1 MFSQRRSHYWSQQS
15 RTYST
20 SCWIVVLLHNSVC
33 YCFALLHFI
42 TTKSQRKKK
51 SLQRYR
57 AKRIKGQLYGKYDK
71 CSHPKMTGQNE
82 RQDESLTRSSPRSCR
97 TLSVD
102 RPLLWALKTWGK
114 IDSSKEPKQQLYV
127 FLEKVIF
134 LWKLLS
140 FTVVK
145 SLVTNGS
152 RLIARCF
159 GFTFRSWL
167 CWFYEFKV

>member
-1 MFSQRRSHYWSQQS
+1 MFSQRRSHYCSQQS

-20 SCWIVVLLHNSVC
+20 SCWIVALLHNSVC
-33 YCFALLHFI
+33 YCFALLRFI

-51 SLQRYR
+51 SLRRYS
-57 AKRIKGQLYGKYDK
+57 AKRIKEQLYGKYYK

-82 RQDESLTRSSPRSCR
+82 RQWPVKSTIRPAV
-97 TLSVD
+97 TLS
-102 RPLLWALKTWGK
+102 PKTQGK
-114 IDSSKEPKQQLYV
+114 IDSSKKPKQQLLNV

-145 SLVTNGS
+145 SLVTNGF
-152 RLIARCF
+152 RLIAECF

>member
-1 MFSQRRSHYWSQQS
+1 M
-15 RTYST
+15 YST
-20 SCWIVVLLHNSVC
+20 SCWIVALLHNSVC
-33 YCFALLHFI
+33 YCFALLRFI

-57 AKRIKGQLYGKYDK
+57 AKCIKGQPYGKYDK

-82 RQDESLTRSSPRSCR
+82 QQDESLTGQVHDQAGHCPSTGRYFAPWRHEER
-97 TLSVD
+97 LI
-102 RPLLWALKTWGK
+102 AGK
-114 IDSSKEPKQQLYV
+114 NPNNNLNV
-127 FLEKVIF
+127 FPEKVIF

-159 GFTFRSWL
+159 RFT
-167 CWFYEFKV
+167 